1 MRIIS
6 MILIA
11 VIIAGCASPRRLI
24 KNQQYDLAIE
34 KLSNKL
40 RTGTPKEK
48 HIQLLSQAYHT
59 ANQLDGDRINLLKQR
74 GQADIWVEVYHRYAK
89 MNSRQELMKG
99 LPLPVQQQMQYR
111 QIDYGLEMGEAL
123 SKASDYLYT
132 RSNRLLESDD
142 RADARQA
149 YELLFALKQINPNYR
164 DANALLRQALTQGTN
179 QVLLAFDNQSGSRL
193 PEGFEEVLMSFNPAD
208 FRDEFVQFDLHA
220 LTGKTYDFTIWI
232 TLRSIM
238 VSPEQFTSRSF
249 TETKEIQDGTKA
261 RRDENGNI
269 MLDEDGNVI
278 EVPHYITVSAEV
290 HETLMSKEA
299 VLEGTVDFERTSD
312 KRILY
317 SMPIGGN
324 HGFSHVYASVNG
336 DLKAISR
343 ETRKMMNNK
352 PMPFPPDGLMLLEAA
367 KALNQAAKRNINREV
382 NILRE

>member
-1 MRIIS
+1 MRILSIF
-6 MILIA
+6 LVA
-11 VIIAGCASPRRLI
+11 VILAGCASPRRLV
-24 KNQQYDLAIE
+24 KNQQYDRAIE
-34 KLSNKL
+34 KLSKNL

-59 ANQLDGDRINLLKQR
+59 ANQQDDDQIALLKQS
-74 GQADIWVEVYHRYAK
+74 GQADVWVEVYHRYVK
-89 MNSRQELMKG
+89 MNSRQQLMKS
-99 LPLPVQQQMQYR
+99 LPTAVQQGVQYR
-111 QIDYGLEMGEAL
+111 QIDYGREMGEAL

-132 RSNRLLESDD
+132 RSNRLLESGE

-149 YELLFALKQINPNYR
+149 YELLFELKQINPNYR

-179 QVLLAFDNQSGSRL
+179 QVLLAFDNRSRSRL

-220 LTGKTYDFTIWI
+220 VTGKTYDFTIWL

-238 VSPEQFTSRSF
+238 VSPEQFTSRTF
-249 TETKEIQDGTKA
+249 TETKEIQDGTKPK
-261 RRDENGNI
+261 RDENGNI
-269 MLDEDGNVI
+269 MLDEDGKVI

-290 HETLMSKEA
+290 YETLMSKEA
-299 VLEGTVDFERTSD
+299 LLEGTVDFERTSD
-312 KRILY
+312 NSILY
-317 SMPIGGN
+317 SVPIGGN
-324 HGFSHVYASVNG
+324 HGFSHIYASVNG

-367 KALNQAAKRNINREV
+367 KALNQAARRSINREL
-382 NILRE
+382 NILRD